1 VHADFFSDAHHHT
14 DREVILMT
22 TMAATS
28 YVGAVLAGLSGI
40 LAVFF
45 CGITMSHYTWHSIS
59 ASARVMSVHNFRVL
73 CSLSEVFLFIYA
85 GLDISAK
92 LTARLGHDAA
102 FMRAVVN
109 LALALV
115 ALVAIV
121 RALFV
126 ALAVA
131 IVNLWRSYKFT
142 LREAVIMWYGG
153 LVRGSVTTALAYSYL
168 YTETRSAPG
177 DEVVLL
183 ASVLVVVVSTVLVG
197 GLSQE
202 FMACVTLPT
211 AQSRLIEINMLPGMN
226 HEDDNSV
233 NSAAVRVAASCLL
246 GPVHACY
253 TCTLLWRGPRWSPAM
268 AQQ

>member
-1 VHADFFSDAHHHT
+1 MHADFFSDAHHHT

-40 LAVFF
+40 VAVFF

-85 GLDISAK
+85 GLDTSAK
-92 LTARLGHDAA
+92 LTARLGHIEDRPFLWAVLQLA
-102 FMRAVVN
+102 FAMVVLIAVARAMF
-109 LALALV
+109 
-115 ALVAIV
+115 VAI
-121 RALFV
+121 
-126 ALAVA
+126 AVA

-142 LREAVIMWYGG
+142 MREAVIMWYGG

-168 YTETRSAPG
+168 YTEDRSEPG
-177 DEVVLL
+177 DEAVLL

-202 FMACVTLPT
+202 FMTCVTLPP
-211 AQSRLIEINMLPGMN
+211 AQSRLIEINLLPGMN
-226 HEDDNSV
+226 QEDDTSV
-233 NSAAVRVAASCLL
+233 NSAAVRFLSWSTVTPLMIVAVGRNCRLL
-246 GPVHACY
+246 GVY
-253 TCTLLWRGPRWSPAM
+253 LLDI
-268 AQQ
+268 